1 MHNNTRHNR
10 ESSHSKQIKES
21 QKDPMATK
29 VQSRD
34 KSECLEKSR
43 SVSAKLGGFVKIEK
57 ETLSQRDY
65 IEREEMKGQPVGIG
79 ISGSLPINDSMEQK
93 TAHTKDSK

>member
-1 MHNNTRHNR
+1 MT
-10 ESSHSKQIKES
+10 
-21 QKDPMATK
+21 AK

-43 SVSAKLGGFVKIEK
+43 SAAERLGDFSKSEK

-65 IEREEMKGQPVGIG
+65 IEREIIKEQPSVGI
-79 ISGSLPINDSMEQK
+79 SDSMEHK
-93 TAHTKDSK
+93 TTRTKDSNK

>member
-1 MHNNTRHNR
+1 MT
-10 ESSHSKQIKES
+10 
-21 QKDPMATK
+21 AK

-43 SVSAKLGGFVKIEK
+43 SITARLGDFVKNEK

-65 IEREEMKGQPVGIG
+65 IEREPIRDQPAVGI
-79 ISGSLPINDSMEQK
+79 SDSME
-93 TAHTKDSK
+93 